1 MRARTS
7 IALLLGAVLGLAL
20 ASPAQ
25 VKPGDNLIVEGI
37 PPIPDELVTR
47 LTQYQNIRTAGFADW
62 HPSQRAVLISTRF
75 GETSQ
80 LHLVESPGGARRQ
93 LTFLRERT
101 LGGDFCPQAEHNCL
115 ILRSDVG
122 GAENYQIYRLDL
134 ADGRLHLLTDGKSRN
149 GGWLWNRAGTRLA
162 YTSTKRTDRHF
173 DIYLTDPQNPADE
186 KLVLEVQGAWGPLD
200 FSPDD
205 NLLLL
210 DQYISINQSYLH
222 LLNLADGSVETL
234 TPKTGTKVSYR
245 DAKFS
250 QDSKGIYLS
259 TDKDSEFIRL
269 AYYDLAA
276 KTYTYL
282 TTDIPWDV
290 QSFDLSDDG
299 RYLVFITNQDGISK
313 LHVRDLSSGESLPA
327 PDLPSGVISG
337 LKFRPGANEFSFV
350 ATSART
356 PTDVFSYNIAATE
369 LTRWT
374 RSETGGLNP
383 ETFAEAELI
392 HFPTFDEVNGK
403 PRQLAAFLYRPG
415 PKFQPPY
422 PVLINIHGGPEGQ
435 ARPSFRGR
443 SNYYTSELGIAVIRP
458 NVRGSAGYGKSF
470 LQLDNGFRRE
480 DTVRDIG
487 ALLDWVEKQPYLDQ
501 DRIAVYGGS
510 YGGYMSLAT
519 MVHYNDR
526 LRCGIDYVGI
536 SNFVTFLENTKTYR
550 RDLRRVEYGD
560 ERDPKM
566 RQHLIAI
573 SPLTNAHKI
582 TKPLFIAQGLNDP
595 RVPAGESAQM
605 RDKVRAQDGPVWYLV
620 AKDEGHGF
628 AKRSNQDYFQY
639 TLILFLEEF
648 LLN

>member
-1 MRARTS
+1 MKARRS

-20 ASPAQ
+20 ASLAQ

-37 PPIPDELVTR
+37 PPIPDELVAR
-47 LTQYQNIRTAGFADW
+47 LTQYQNIRSAGFADW
-62 HPSQRAVLISTRF
+62 HPSRRAVLVSTRF

-80 LHLVESPGGARRQ
+80 LHLVENPGGARRQ

-186 KLVLEVQGAWGPLD
+186 KLVLKVQGAWGPLD

-205 NLLLL
+205 SRLLLE
-210 DQYISINQSYLH
+210 QYISINQSYIH
-222 LLNLADGSVETL
+222 LLNLSDGSVETL
-234 TPKTGTKVSYR
+234 SPKTDEKVSYR

-250 QDSKGIYLS
+250 QDGKGIYLS

-282 TTDIPWDV
+282 TSDIPWDV

-299 RYLVFITNQDGISK
+299 RYLVFITNEDGISK
-313 LHVRDLSSGESLPA
+313 LHLRDLSTGSALPA
-327 PDLPSGVISG
+327 PDLPPGVIGG
-337 LKFRPGANEFSFV
+337 LKFRPGTNELSFV
-350 ATSART
+350 VTSART
-356 PTDVFSYNIAATE
+356 PTDVFSYRIAAAE

-383 ETFAEAELI
+383 ESFSEAELI
-392 HFPTFDEVNGK
+392 HFPTFDEVDGK

-470 LQLDNGFRRE
+470 LQLDNGFKRE

-487 ALLDWVEKQPYLDQ
+487 ALLDWVEKQPYLDKN
-501 DRIAVYGGS
+501 RIAVSGGS

-519 MVHYNDR
+519 MTHYNHR
-526 LRCGIDYVGI
+526 IRCGFDYVGI

-560 ERDPKM
+560 ERNPKM
-566 RQHLIAI
+566 REHLEAI

-595 RVPAGESAQM
+595 RVPAGESTQM

-628 AKRSNQDYFQY
+628 AKRANQDYLQY
-639 TLILFLEEF
+639 ALILFLEEF
-648 LLN
+648 LLK

>member
-47 LTQYQNIRTAGFADW
+47 LTQYQNIRSAGFADW
-62 HPSQRAVLISTRF
+62 HPSRRAVLISTRF

-101 LGGDFCPQAEHNCL
+101 LGGDFCPQTEHNCL

-149 GGWLWNRAGTRLA
+149 GGLLWNHAGTRLA

-205 NLLLL
+205 SLLLL
-210 DQYISINQSYLH
+210 EQYISINQSYLH
-222 LLNLADGSVETL
+222 LLNLTDGSVETL
-234 TPKTGTKVSYR
+234 TPETDEKVSYR
-245 DAKFS
+245 DAQFS
-250 QDSKGIYLS
+250 QDGKGIYLS

-282 TTDIPWDV
+282 TSNISWDV

-313 LHVRDLSSGESLPA
+313 LHLRDLSASESLPV
-327 PDLPSGVISG
+327 PDLPPGVIGG

-350 ATSART
+350 VTSART
-356 PTDVFSYNIAATE
+356 PTDVFSYRIAAAE

-374 RSETGGLNP
+374 RSETGGLDP
-383 ETFAEAELI
+383 ETFSEAELI
-392 HFPTFDEVNGK
+392 HFPTFDEVDGK

-435 ARPSFRGR
+435 ARPSFRSR

-470 LQLDNGFRRE
+470 LQLDNGFQRE

-487 ALLDWVEKQPYLDQ
+487 ALLDWIETQPYLDK
-501 DRIAVYGGS
+501 DRIAVIGGS

-519 MVHYNDR
+519 MTHYNHR
-526 LRCGIDYVGI
+526 IRCGFDYVGI

-605 RDKVRAQDGPVWYLV
+605 RDKVRAQEGPVWYLV

-628 AKRSNQDYFQY
+628 AKRANQDYLQY
-639 TLILFLEEF
+639 ALILFLEEF
-648 LLN
+648 LLK